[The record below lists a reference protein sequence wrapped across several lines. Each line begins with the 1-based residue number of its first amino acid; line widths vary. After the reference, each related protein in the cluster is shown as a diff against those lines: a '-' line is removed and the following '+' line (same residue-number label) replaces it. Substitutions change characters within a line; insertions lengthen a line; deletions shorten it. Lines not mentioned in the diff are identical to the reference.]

1 MERNRSAS
9 KNQNLVTCQTA
20 PVPAASECIG
30 LAELFTAIECSL
42 KRSPVNV
49 LRMVEWLREMA
60 VRSEQEWPNKTVGYL
75 TACWAFGALDFAAL
89 KHLEEMIREL
99 S

>member
-9 KNQNLVTCQTA
+9 KNQNLATCQLFA
-20 PVPAASECIG
+20 VPAASERTG
-30 LAELFTAIECSL
+30 LVELFTAIECSL

-49 LRMVEWLREMA
+49 LRTVEWLRESA
-60 VRSEQEWPNKTVGYL
+60 ARSEQEWQNKTVGFL
-75 TACWAFGALDFAAL
+75 TACWAFGALDFATL
-89 KHLEEMIREL
+89 KHLEELICEL

>member
-9 KNQNLVTCQTA
+9 KNQNLANCQLFA
-20 PVPAASECIG
+20 VPAASERTG
-30 LAELFTAIECSL
+30 VGELFTAIECSL

-49 LRMVEWLREMA
+49 LRTVEWLRERA
-60 VRSEQEWPNKTVGYL
+60 ARSEQEWQNKTVGYL
-75 TACWAFGALDFAAL
+75 TACWAFGALDLATL
-89 KHLEEMIREL
+89 KHLEELICEL